1 VNEYFNENGLFDARF
16 PGDVL
21 ETFPS
26 WSTAMT
32 TSKMLVAASCA
43 ALLLGGASTASA
55 QRGGGGHGGGGGGF
69 HGGGMG
75 MNRGGNGGATSML
88 GHGGGFRGM
97 HPSPTIGTHGFGG
110 WHNRPFVGG
119 WHSGPFVPRG
129 FVRGGAFV
137 QHGAF
142 MHGHP
147 FVGPVR
153 FFHPYYAFHPH
164 VAVGLGLWA
173 GYPFAYPY
181 AFYNPYYYPYY
192 PYYSYNLYPPYGSTS
207 PSYGSVSSSVEQ
219 TNMGGLSFEI
229 TPNTAEVYVD
239 NVRVGTVG
247 EFTATTQPLGLSAGH
262 HHIEIRANG
271 YRTMT
276 LDVDIIAGQVIP
288 YQGSLER

>member
-1 VNEYFNENGLFDARF
+1 
-16 PGDVL
+16 
-21 ETFPS
+21 
-26 WSTAMT
+26 
-32 TSKMLVAASCA
+32 
-43 ALLLGGASTASA
+43 
-55 QRGGGGHGGGGGGF
+55 
-69 HGGGMG
+69 
-75 MNRGGNGGATSML
+75 MN
-88 GHGGGFRGM
+88 
-97 HPSPTIGTHGFGG
+97 PSPTIGTHGFGG
-110 WHNRPFVGG
+110 WHSRPLVGG
-119 WHSGPFVPRG
+119 WHSGPFVPGG

-142 MHGHP
+142 VHGHP

-192 PYYSYNLYPPYGSTS
+192 PYYSYNLYPPYGSTGSTS
-207 PSYGSVSSSVEQ
+207 PSYGSVGSSVDE

-229 TPNTAEVYVD
+229 TPSTAEVYVD
-239 NVRVGTVG
+239 SVRVGTVG

-262 HHIEIRANG
+262 HHIEIRASG
-271 YRTMT
+271 YRTMN